1 MKLSKETLSDSKKR
15 KGWRTGERKEG
26 RNERKEC
33 KCWINGLA
41 AKNTDCSSRGLG
53 F

>member
-26 RNERKEC
+26 RKKKKGMRVLDK
-33 KCWINGLA
+33 WL
-41 AKNTDCSSRGLG
+41 SS
-53 F
+53 

>member
-26 RNERKEC
+26 RKKERNARVGE
-33 KCWINGLA
+33 I
-41 AKNTDCSSRGLG
+41 

>member
-26 RNERKEC
+26 RKKGKEC
-33 KCWINGLA
+33 KSWRNILA
-41 AKNTDCSSRGLG
+41 AQSTDCSSRGLG